1 MRHLN
6 EEEMID
12 VLMGDGVGPALK
24 LHLQECP
31 DCGEQLATLER
42 GLSVARQAKPKMP
55 LTAIPLISFER
66 FQRQRK
72 TSRMTWMAVAAMLVL
87 ALMGFR
93 AEVGANGLVVQFA
106 LFHKTENRDD
116 QRIAALEQRLMQAL
130 EVQSSMTQEQ
140 LDERFNAFFMDQDQ
154 EFGEFTRVVNSNL
167 KNSNLENERK
177 MLQMN
182 DALLRQN
189 RKEGALGTMR

>member
-1 MRHLN
+1 MRHLT

-31 DCGEQLATLER
+31 ECGDQMQTLER
-42 GLSVARQAKPKMP
+42 GLFAAQQVKPRMP
-55 LTAIPLISFER
+55 LAAVPLISYER

-72 TSRMTWMAVAAMLVL
+72 TSRMTWLAVAAMLLL

-93 AEVGANGLVVQFA
+93 AEIGSNGLTVQFA
-106 LFHKTENRDD
+106 LFHGTGSHDE
-116 QRIAALEQRLMQAL
+116 QRIAALEERLMQAL
-130 EVQSSMTQEQ
+130 EVQSAMTQEQ

-154 EFGEFTRVVNSNL
+154 EFGEFTQVVNTNL
-167 KNSNLENERK
+167 KTSNLENERK
-177 MLQMN
+177 MMQLT
-182 DALLRQN
+182 DVLVRQN
-189 RKEGALGTMR
+189 RKDGALGTMR

>member
-1 MRHLN
+1 MRHLS

-12 VLMGDGVGPALK
+12 VLMGDGVEPALK
-24 LHLQECP
+24 LHLQECS
-31 DCGEQLATLER
+31 DCGDQFQTLER
-42 GLSVARQAKPKMP
+42 GLFATRQVKPKMP
-55 LTAIPLISFER
+55 LTAIPLISYER

-72 TSRMTWMAVAAMLVL
+72 TSRMTWLAAAAMLLL

-93 AEVGANGLVVQFA
+93 AEVGTNGLVIQFA
-106 LFHKTENRDD
+106 LFHQTEQRDD

-130 EVQSSMTQEQ
+130 EMQSSMTQEQ

-154 EFGEFTRVVNSNL
+154 EFGEFTRVVTTNL
-167 KNSNLENERK
+167 KSSNLENERK
-177 MLQMN
+177 LLQLS
-182 DALLRQN
+182 DAVLRQN